1 MITVDEA
8 GDVAAFANYTSAD
21 AAHTPAATPK
31 PAAAPAPTPTP
42 APVAAAPVPTSAP
55 SAPSTGDR
63 VVASPYAKK
72 LARESGITLAPITG
86 TGPKGRI
93 VAEDVLLAQKTVVTP
108 PIAPTPAAPIPV
120 PVPAPKISIPSTGLP
135 SGVYQDFELSDL
147 ALAVSS
153 RQTWSKANVPHYYL
167 SVDINLE
174 KVLAMREALNGS
186 ISGSGGG
193 GNGSEETRIGVLD
206 FFVKA
211 SALAMKKVCQSC
223 LRQLI
228 FYNYHR

>member
-8 GDVAAFANYTSAD
+8 ADVAAFANYTIAD
-21 AAHTPAATPK
+21 AAPTPAAAPK

-42 APVAAAPVPTSAP
+42 APVAATPAPVPTSAP
-55 SAPSTGDR
+55 SASSTGDR

-72 LARESGITLAPITG
+72 LARESGITLAAVTG

-93 VAEDVLLAQKTVVTP
+93 VAEDVLLAQKTAVTP
-108 PIAPTPAAPIPV
+108 PIAPTPVAAPIPV
-120 PVPAPKISIPSTGLP
+120 PVPKISIPSTGLP
-135 SGVYQDFELSDL
+135 SGVYQDFELYNL

-186 ISGSGGG
+186 GSGSGGG
-193 GNGSEETRIGVLD
+193 GKGSEETRIGVLD

-211 SALAMKKVCQSC
+211 SALAMKKVCQS
-223 LRQLI
+223 RT
-228 FYNYHR
+228 